1 MFTTLFNIPITFAN
15 NQSVTVDTKSLHIR
29 SGPGLTY
36 TVVGSLKKGDQID
49 VLATSGDWLQISVG
63 NETGW
68 IASWLTTTGKKNGTS
83 ASTIVSRVDSLNIR
97 SGPSVNSAILGRMDA
112 GDEAAMI
119 GRDGSWAQVSVNGT
133 NGWVHTDY
141 VSEIS
146 DKNGQSAQ
154 QETDV
159 QADTFTVAV
168 DALNVR
174 KSADLS
180 SKRVGLIH
188 KGESYKIKAIDGNW
202 VQISFKKGKEGW
214 VYSFHGKVSSS
225 SPVVQT
231 GSTTTGFATILSNGT
246 NIRESATTS
255 SQVVTRANAGERFP
269 ITSDTGEW
277 YEIALSDDKSAYVA
291 KWVVSSDN
299 EDTAEQQAKP
309 KNKARVPGTLKG
321 LTIVIDPGHGG
332 NDRGTTGARGTDEKN
347 ITLLTSERLASKL
360 KAAGADV
367 IFTRESDIYVSLRK
381 RVAVS
386 HQYEAD
392 AFISIHYDATT
403 NSSVMGFT
411 TYYTHNRQQKLAEAI
426 NNGLSQSI
434 TLRNRGTQ
442 PGDYLVL
449 RENRQNAILIELGF
463 LSNPTE
469 ERTMTTD
476 MFRDQAALGIYNGLL
491 DYFSTN

>member
-1 MFTTLFNIPITFAN
+1 MIFNTSSTTYAN
-15 NQSVTVDTKSLHIR
+15 NQTVTVDTKSLHIR

-36 TVVGSLKKGDQID
+36 TVIGSLKKGNQVD

-63 NETGW
+63 NGTGW
-68 IASWLTTTGKKNGTS
+68 VASWLTTAEDETTTS
-83 ASTIVSRVDSLNIR
+83 ASAIVSRVDRLNIR
-97 SGPSVNSAILGRMDA
+97 SGPSVNDTILGRMNA
-112 GDEAAMI
+112 GDKATMI
-119 GRDGSWAQVSVNGT
+119 GRDGNWAQVVVNGT

-141 VSEIS
+141 ISEITN
-146 DKNGQSAQ
+146 KTEQSIQ
-154 QETDV
+154 QPTKEK
-159 QADTFTVAV
+159 ANTFTVAV

-188 KGESYKIKAIDGNW
+188 KGESYEIKAIDGNW
-202 VQISFKKGKEGW
+202 VRIAFKKGKEGW
-214 VYSFHGKVSSS
+214 VYSFHGKVSST
-225 SPVVQT
+225 SPVAQT
-231 GSTTTGFATILSNGT
+231 GASDAGFATILSNGT
-246 NIRESATTS
+246 NIRETATTS
-255 SQVVTRANAGERFP
+255 SQVVTRANAGERFT
-269 ITSDTGEW
+269 ITSDAGDW
-277 YEIALSDDKSAYVA
+277 YEISLSNGKTAFVA
-291 KWVVSSDN
+291 KWVVSADN
-299 EDTAEQQAKP
+299 TETTKQKTKP
-309 KNKARVPGTLKG
+309 KNKARVPGTLQG
-321 LTIVIDPGHGG
+321 LTIAIDPGHGG

-360 KAAGADV
+360 KAAGANV
-367 IFTRESDIYVSLRK
+367 VFTRESDTYVSLRK
-381 RVAVS
+381 RVAIS
-386 HQYEAD
+386 HQYEVD

-403 NSSVMGFT
+403 SSSVTGFT
-411 TYYTHNRQQKLAEAI
+411 TYYTHGHQHELATAV
-426 NNGLSQSI
+426 NKGLSQSI
-434 TLRNRGTQ
+434 ALRNRGTQ